1 MSKNVKIEKIEEGE
15 QAIETLS
22 MEEDRMRS
30 LYLQDG
36 VIDDTEQEAL
46 DRIRGKIDTVGTR
59 IRDLRA
65 EVERN
70 REIWQSHAADYADIQ
85 SRAQVLAD
93 FGHADAATVQASLEP
108 IAAAASNSDQ
118 RWADATAG
126 LENAM
131 MNIEPI
137 WQDYEA
143 QKAARDE
150 YDLLRPEFDTRL
162 GDAEAAGPFTEDLT
176 SQIAAV
182 RGTVSAIDG
191 SASAGQWVDALAL
204 LQEAVVRLE
213 PVEAEVA
220 RIEAA
225 KAVYESDLA
234 ALQSRLTEASTSE
247 YATLAEQSQAIAD
260 KQTEMEAAAAA
271 HDYETASGHVAELT
285 PLVDDYLSRRDELDQ
300 ERAAYESALGPIEGR
315 LQAAASCEMATAG
328 DVQQRM
334 IDAETEMR
342 ALAEA
347 EDFAGALAKLGDV
360 ETALTEYE
368 AMIDDRDL
376 YEARLAA
383 IQDEL
388 IEYSTSRA
396 DRAYLQTIQGQMA
409 TIQSDM
415 EAAAAAEDYQT
426 ALSKIGELE
435 AKIAECIAEIEK
447 KRQDYET
454 ARTNLNRQVSAAQ
467 SDANDAAPALDTQM
481 AAITAKIPPIDTAA
495 AAEDWAEAKN
505 LIQPALDAVA
515 AFNSAMLQA
524 EAPNMT
530 NGMST
535 SAIDLAARSPELVEN
550 LEELE
555 AEGWQVVVGPAGG
568 GSRCDKGAKIL
579 TIDAN
584 RFSNDLS
591 SVQVMAH
598 ETGHAE
604 YEHEPDTS
612 SRDNFL
618 TSMLGDEGMATME
631 NIRVQREILEN
642 GGADIGIS
650 GNSANHAAYNAAYD
664 QFLEDGDAEACRNAM
679 GTIFG
684 QGETVSGSSPPQNYE
699 DYYGGW
705 YDDNIGSGSPG
716 PGASPD
722 ADPHA
727 EHTH

>member
-1 MSKNVKIEKIEEGE
+1 MAKNIKIEKIEEGE

-22 MEEDRMRS
+22 VDEDRMRT
-30 LYLQDG
+30 LYMQDG
-36 VIDDTEQEAL
+36 VLDDTEQEAL
-46 DRIRGKIDTVGTR
+46 NRIRDKIETVRSR
-59 IRDLRA
+59 IGDLRA

-70 REIWQSHAADYADIQ
+70 REIWLSHAADYTELQ
-85 SRAQVLAD
+85 SQAQTLAD
-93 FGHADAATVQASLEP
+93 FPHADAATVQASLEP
-108 IAAAASNSDQ
+108 IAQASSDSDQ
-118 RWADATAG
+118 RWADATAA

-131 MNIEPI
+131 TNVVPI
-137 WQDYEA
+137 WQDYET

-162 GDAEAAGPFTEDLT
+162 GDAEAAGPYTDDLT
-176 SQIAAV
+176 AQIAGV
-182 RGTVSAIDG
+182 RGNVSAIDT
-191 SASAGQWVDALAL
+191 AAAAGEWVDALGLVQDAL
-204 LQEAVVRLE
+204 ARLE
-213 PVEAEVA
+213 PIEAELA

-225 KAVYESDLA
+225 KAAYEAELA
-234 ALQSRLTEASTSE
+234 ALQPRLIEASTSE

-260 KQTEMEAAAAA
+260 KQTEMEAAATA
-271 HDYETASGHVAELT
+271 HDYEAASGHLAALA
-285 PLVDDYLSRRDELDQ
+285 PLVDEYLQQRETLDQ
-300 ERAAYESALGPIEGR
+300 ERADYESALGGIESR
-315 LQAAASCEMATAG
+315 LQAASTCELGTASE
-328 DVQQRM
+328 VQQRM
-334 IDAETEMR
+334 VDAETEMR

-347 EDFAGALAKLGDV
+347 EDFTGALAKLGDV
-360 ETALTEYE
+360 EAALTEYE
-368 AMIDDRDL
+368 ALIEDRDL

-388 IEYSTSRA
+388 IEYSTSRPE
-396 DRAYLQTIQGQMA
+396 RAFLQPIQGQMA
-409 TIQSDM
+409 TIQTDM
-415 EAAAAAEDYQT
+415 EAAAAAEDFTT
-426 ALSKIGELE
+426 ALTKISELE
-435 AKIAECIAEIEK
+435 AKIAECIAAIEEK
-447 KRQDYET
+447 KQAYES
-454 ARTNLNRQVSAAQ
+454 ARTNLDRQVSAAQ
-467 SDANDAAPALDTQM
+467 SDANDAKPALDTEM

-495 AAEDWAEAKN
+495 AAEDWVEAKN

-530 NGMST
+530 NGMSS
-535 SAIDLAARSPELVEN
+535 SAIDLAARSPELVETM
-550 LEELE
+550 EDLE
-555 AEGWQVVVGPAGG
+555 ADGWQVVVGPAGG

-584 RFSNDLS
+584 RFTNDLS

-598 ETGHAE
+598 EMGHAE

-631 NIRVQREILEN
+631 NIRIQREIIEN

-664 QFLEDGDAEACRNAM
+664 QYLEDGDAEACRNAM

-684 QGETVSGSSPPQNYE
+684 QGETVSGSNPPQNYE

-705 YDDNIGSGSPG
+705 YDDNYGDGSPD
-716 PGASPD
+716 PG
-722 ADPHA
+722 ADPH
-727 EHTH
+727 EGHTH